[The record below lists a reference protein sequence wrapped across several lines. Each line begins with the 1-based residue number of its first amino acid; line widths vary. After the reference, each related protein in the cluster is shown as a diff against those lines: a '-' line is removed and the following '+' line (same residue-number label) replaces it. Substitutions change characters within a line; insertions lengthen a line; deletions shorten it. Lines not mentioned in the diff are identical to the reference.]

1 MPVSLYNGKIALKL
15 LLLQLMALV
24 ILSIAFYMNSVEWG
38 LSAFAGGFA
47 CWLPN
52 ALFMLLIR
60 YKKAVKKDVSIHI
73 AWFFTIG
80 EGVKVIITITVL
92 VIALGVF
99 KSAFVPLGSTYL
111 AMLIIH
117 IITPAV
123 IR

>member
-1 MPVSLYNGKIALKL
+1 MSVSLYNGKIALKL
-15 LLLQLMALV
+15 LLFQLMELV
-24 ILSIAFYMNSVEWG
+24 VLSIAFYMNSVEWG

-60 YKKAVKKDVSIHI
+60 YQKAVKKAVPINI

-80 EGVKVIITITVL
+80 EGVKVIIAITVL
-92 VIALGVF
+92 VIALGIF
-99 KSAFVPLGSTYL
+99 KAAFVPLGLTYL

>member
-1 MPVSLYNGKIALKL
+1 MSVSLYNGKIALKL
-15 LLLQLMALV
+15 LLFELMVLL

-60 YKKAVKKDVSIHI
+60 YQKAVKKEVTIHI

-92 VIALGVF
+92 LIALAIF
-99 KSAFVPLGSTYL
+99 KTAFLPLGLT
-111 AMLIIH
+111 I
-117 IITPAV
+117 
-123 IR
+123 

>member
-1 MPVSLYNGKIALKL
+1 MSVSLYNGKIALKL
-15 LLLQLMALV
+15 LLFQLMALV
-24 ILSIAFYMNSVEWG
+24 ILSMAFYMNSVEWC

-60 YKKAVKKDVSIHI
+60 YQKAVKKDVPNHI

-92 VIALGVF
+92 VIALSIF
-99 KSAFVPLGSTYL
+99 KAAFLPLGLTYL

-117 IITPAV
+117 IITPVV

>member
-1 MPVSLYNGKIALKL
+1 MSVSLYNGKIALKL
-15 LLLQLMALV
+15 LLFQLMALV
-24 ILSIAFYMNSVEWG
+24 VLSIAFYMNSVEWG

-60 YKKAVKKDVSIHI
+60 YQKAVKKDVPIHI
-73 AWFFTIG
+73 ASFFTIG
-80 EGVKVIITITVL
+80 EGLKVIIAITVL
-92 VIALGVF
+92 VIALGIF
-99 KSAFVPLGSTYL
+99 KAAFVPLGLTYL